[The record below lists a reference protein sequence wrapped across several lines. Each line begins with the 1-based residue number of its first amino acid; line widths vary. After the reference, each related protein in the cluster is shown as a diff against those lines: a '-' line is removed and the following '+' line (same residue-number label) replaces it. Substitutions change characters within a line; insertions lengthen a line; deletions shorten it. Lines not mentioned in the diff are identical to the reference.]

1 MAIHRLRTA
10 AVALGIVLISGAA
23 AAAANA
29 STAYPPSTP
38 SPTVS
43 GVRASLTPSDHT
55 PPVVAQQAASLPR
68 TGTDAALWVIA
79 GGGLVAGG
87 SALVLSSRRRRAS
100 SHAR

>member
-1 MAIHRLRTA
+1 MAFHRLPTA
-10 AVALGIVLISGAA
+10 AVTLGIVLISGAA
-23 AAAANA
+23 AAAAHA

-43 GVRASLTPSDHT
+43 GVKASFTPPADAT
-55 PPVVAQQAASLPR
+55 PVVAQRAASLPR

-87 SALVLSSRRRRAS
+87 TAMVISSRRRRAS

>member
-43 GVRASLTPSDHT
+43 GVRASLTPSDAPT
-55 PPVVAQQAASLPR
+55 VVAQAASLPR

>member
-1 MAIHRLRTA
+1 MASHRLRTP
-10 AVALGIVLISGAA
+10 AVALGLVLISGAA

-38 SPTVS
+38 TPTVS
-43 GVRASLTPSDHT
+43 GVKASLTPDVT
-55 PPVVAQQAASLPR
+55 DAATVEAQASSLPR
-68 TGTDAALWVIA
+68 TGTDVALWIMA

-87 SALVLSSRRRRAS
+87 SALVVSSRRRRAS